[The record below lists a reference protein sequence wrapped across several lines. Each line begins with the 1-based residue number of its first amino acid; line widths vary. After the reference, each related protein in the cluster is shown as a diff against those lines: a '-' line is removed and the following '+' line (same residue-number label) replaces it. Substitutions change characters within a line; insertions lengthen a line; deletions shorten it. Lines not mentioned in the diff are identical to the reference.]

1 MTGEI
6 GTREDVDGP
15 QSDGSRPDSP
25 ALVCLTTLAVLYTMY
40 FAATLLI
47 PVVAA
52 LLLYFLLSPIVTWL
66 MSLGV
71 PRAISAVLVTSL
83 LLATA
88 AGTLYQLSEPG
99 AEWLRDA
106 PASLAEFRVK
116 LQSRPNPLTEVRN
129 ASEAVEAAVAEI
141 TGSDDES
148 DDDDAAAV
156 EIQEPG
162 ALETVLSRLPIIA
175 ASSLVTS
182 VLTLFLLIYGHRL
195 LRRLVALGGSFAARR
210 RIVIVVRQVERD
222 IARYLGVITAINIG
236 LGFVVAGFMY
246 WLGLPNPV
254 LWGVLATVLNFAPY
268 VGAVIMTVTLLLAGF
283 SSFDTVGAMLAPA
296 LAFLVITILEGQ
308 LITPMLLGNRL
319 ELSPLIVFL
328 SILVVGWLW
337 GLVGALLAVPL
348 MACIRIV
355 MSNTPKLRPAARLLA
370 R

>member
-1 MTGEI
+1 MTGES
-6 GTREDVDGP
+6 GTREDVE
-15 QSDGSRPDSP
+15 GSQPDRSRADSP
-25 ALVCLTTLAVLYTMY
+25 ALVCLTALAILYTMY

-47 PVVAA
+47 PVVAS

-71 PRAISAVLVTSL
+71 PRAISAVLVTSF
-83 LLATA
+83 LLATV

-99 AEWLRDA
+99 VEWLRAA
-106 PASLAEFRVK
+106 PASVAEFRVK
-116 LQSRPNPLTEVRN
+116 VQSRPNPLTEVRN
-129 ASEAVEAAVAEI
+129 VSEAVEAAVEEI

-148 DDDDAAAV
+148 DDDAAAV
-156 EIQEPG
+156 EIRGPG

-175 ASSLVTS
+175 ASSLVTI

-195 LRRLVALGGSFAARR
+195 LRRLVALGRNFAARR

-222 IARYLGVITAINIG
+222 IARYLGIITVINIG

-246 WLGLPNPV
+246 WLGLPNPI

-268 VGAVIMTVTLLLAGF
+268 VGAVIMAVTLLLAGF

-355 MSNTPKLRPAARLLA
+355 MSNMPKLRPAARLLA